1 MRFQSVAEVKEVLH
15 RAPPNPRIVSAGASI
30 APLALLQIID
40 EVLPTYRLNVI
51 NAKRGLP
58 VREGVTH
65 ETVFVGPGMRGLP
78 SLVYTPCRLSL
89 VPALFRG
96 PLAPDIVTLHV
107 APPRDGKVSMGIEVM
122 TLVAAMEAVKARG
135 GLLLGQVNPAMPYTF
150 GDGRVAVDEFDAL
163 LEAETPLTVPSTD
176 EADLD
181 PEVARIGELSSG
193 RVPDGATLQ
202 LGIGVIPNATLP
214 GLGRRRNLGI
224 WTEMMSDG
232 VLALQRAGALDSRRD
247 VVCSFAL
254 GSQEFYDWMHLNP
267 HLLMRRTEVTND
279 PAMIARQ
286 PRMTAINTALQ
297 VDLLAQA
304 NASRIGARIYSG
316 FGGQTDFIV
325 GALHSPGGQALMALR
340 SIHAKKHVSTVVPL
354 LQEPVTS
361 FQASAIITEQ
371 GVAAVFGHTERDQC
385 LNIIERAAHPSVRD
399 SLRSAAATL
408 GLA

>member
-1 MRFQSVAEVKEVLH
+1 MRFCSVAETKEVLH
-15 RAPPNPRIVSAGASI
+15 RAPPNPRIVSAGASV
-30 APLALLQIID
+30 APHALLAIVD
-40 EVLPTYRLNVI
+40 EVLPTYRLNII
-51 NAKRGLP
+51 NAKRGIP
-58 VREGVTH
+58 AREGVTH
-65 ETVFVGPGMRGLP
+65 ETVFVGPGMRGQP

-89 VPALFRG
+89 VPPLFRST
-96 PLAPDIVTLHV
+96 LAPDIVTLHV

-150 GDGRVAVDEFDAL
+150 GDGLVDVDDFDAL
-163 LEAETPLTVPSTD
+163 LEAETPLTIPASD
-176 EADLD
+176 GADLD
-181 PEVARIGELSSG
+181 PEVARIGELTSG
-193 RVPDGATLQ
+193 RVLDGATLQ
-202 LGIGVIPNATLP
+202 LGIGLVPNATLP
-214 GLGRRRNLGI
+214 GLSRRRNLGL

-325 GALHSPGGQALMALR
+325 GALHSPGGQALMALQ
-340 SIHAKKHVSTVVPL
+340 SIHAKKRLSTIVPL

-361 FQASAIITEQ
+361 FQATAIITEQ
-371 GVAAVFGHTERDQC
+371 GVATVFGRSEREQARH
-385 LNIIERAAHPSVRD
+385 IIDCAAHPSVRP
-399 SLRSAAATL
+399 SLWEAAAKL

>member
-1 MRFQSVAEVKEVLH
+1 MRFDSVAQVKEVLH
-15 RAPPNPRIVSAGASI
+15 RAPPNPRVVSAGAAI
-30 APLALLQIID
+30 APLELLKVVD
-40 EVLPTYRLNVI
+40 ETLPSYRLNMTL
-51 NAKRGLP
+51 AKRGLP
-58 VREGVTH
+58 VREGVVH

-78 SLVYTPCRLSL
+78 SLAYTPCRLSM
-89 VPALFRG
+89 VPTLYRG
-96 PLAPDIVTLHV
+96 PFAPDVVLLHV

-122 TLVAAMEAVKARG
+122 TLVAAVEAVKARG

-150 GDGRVAVDEFDAL
+150 GDGLVDVGDFDAL
-163 LEAETPLTVPSTD
+163 FEGETPLGLPTSD
-176 EADLD
+176 DSDGD
-181 PEVARIGELSSG
+181 PEVARIGELTSG
-193 RVPDGATLQ
+193 RVPDCATLQ
-202 LGIGVIPNATLP
+202 LGIGVIPNATLT
-214 GLGRRRNLGI
+214 GLSRRRNLGI

-232 VLALQRAGALDSRRD
+232 MLALERAGALDSRRD
-247 VVCSFAL
+247 IVCSFAF
-254 GSQEFYDWMHLNP
+254 GSNELYEWMHLNP
-267 HLLMRRTEVTND
+267 LLRMRRTEVTND

-340 SIHAKKHVSTVVPL
+340 SIHAKKRVSTIVPL

-371 GVAAVFGHTERDQC
+371 GVATVFGNTERDQAR
-385 LNIIERAAHPSVRD
+385 NIIDHAAHPSVRD
-399 SLRSAAATL
+399 SLREAAVKL

>member
-1 MRFQSVAEVKEVLH
+1 MRYSSEAEVKEVLQQ
-15 RAPPNPRIVSAGASI
+15 APPNPRIVSAGASI
-30 APLALLQIID
+30 APHALLD
-40 EVLPTYRLNVI
+40 VVDRVLPTYRLNMI
-51 NAKRGLP
+51 NAKRGIP

-65 ETVFVGPGMRGLP
+65 ETVFVGPGMRNLP

-89 VPALFRG
+89 VPALFRTT
-96 PLAPDIVTLHV
+96 LAPDIVLLHV

-150 GDGRVAVDEFDAL
+150 GDGLVDVEDFDAL
-163 LEAETPLTVPSTD
+163 FEGETPLAIPSGTG
-176 EADLD
+176 ALD
-181 PEVARIGELSSG
+181 PEVETIGQLTSG

-214 GLGRRRNLGI
+214 GLGRRRNLGL

-254 GSQEFYDWMHLNP
+254 GNEEFYEWMHLNP
-267 HLLMRRTEVTND
+267 HLQMRRTEVTND

-286 PRMTAINTALQ
+286 PRMTAINSALQ
-297 VDLLAQA
+297 VDLMAQA

-325 GALHSPGGQALMALR
+325 GALHSPGGQALMALQ
-340 SIHAKKHVSTVVPL
+340 SIHAKKKVSTIVPL

-371 GVAAVFGHTERDQC
+371 GVATVFGNNERDQARH
-385 LNIIERAAHPSVRD
+385 IIDCAAHPSVRP
-399 SLRSAAATL
+399 SLWQAAARL